1 MAKVL
6 VVDDAQ
12 FMRMRATKL
21 LTQNGYEVIEA
32 ANGVE
37 AVQKYKEKQLRKIDL
52 GARIAMVTA
61 MGQQSIVLEAIKAGA
76 RDFVVKPFDPN
87 RVLAAVQKMIG

>member
-32 ANGVE
+32 TNGVE
-37 AVQKYKEKQLRKIDL
+37 AVQKYKRRGLMR
-52 GARIAMVTA
+52 
-61 MGQQSIVLEAIKAGA
+61 
-76 RDFVVKPFDPN
+76 
-87 RVLAAVQKMIG
+87 